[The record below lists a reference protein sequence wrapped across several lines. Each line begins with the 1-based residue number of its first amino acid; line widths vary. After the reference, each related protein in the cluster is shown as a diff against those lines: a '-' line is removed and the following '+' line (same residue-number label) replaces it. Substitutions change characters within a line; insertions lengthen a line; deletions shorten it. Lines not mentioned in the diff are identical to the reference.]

1 MIRKLAAVPL
11 LIALLAPMEAYS
23 ADFEKGLAAAQR
35 GDYQTAL
42 QEWRPLAEQGNAGAQ
57 YNLGVAYSN
66 GEGVPQD
73 YAEAAKWYRMAAE
86 QGAAGAQFNLGLL
99 YSNGEGVSQDYAEAA
114 KWFRMAAEQ
123 GVADAQFNLGV
134 MYANG
139 DGVPQDYVKAYM
151 WLNLA
156 AARGKSEDK
165 KSRDTVAGWMTP
177 AEIQEAQRLAREW
190 FDKHQ

>member
-1 MIRKLAAVPL
+1 MVKLLMI
-11 LIALLAPMEAYS
+11 
-23 ADFEKGLAAAQR
+23 D
-35 GDYQTAL
+35 
-42 QEWRPLAEQGNAGAQ
+42 
-57 YNLGVAYSN
+57 N
-66 GEGVPQD
+66 GYGVPQD
-73 YAEAAKWYRMAAE
+73 KAEAAKWYRMAAE
-86 QGAAGAQFNLGLL
+86 QGAADAQYNLGVM
-99 YSNGEGVSQDYAEAA
+99 YDNGYGVPQDYAEAA